1 MGIIAAIIVFLLVVM
16 LHELGHFAVA
26 KMVGIKVLE
35 FSIGMGPVIYSNEK
49 GETKYSLRALPI
61 GGYVAME
68 GEETDSDDERSFNN
82 AKVSSRIAVVLA
94 GATMNFVL
102 AIVAFFIINMVR
114 GFPTAVIND
123 FTENSPAYT
132 AGMRSGDKVISI
144 DGTEI
149 KSWDEIS
156 KTISHAVNEKMDFV
170 VERDGESV
178 DLQIPVVEQNIE
190 GYGTRKIVGIIPK
203 NETSFGQSVIYAFKD
218 TGYVIKMVFSAL
230 RGLVTG
236 GVHTQDLAGPI
247 GVINIISE
255 QSKNGILSVISILG
269 LISAN
274 LGVMNLLPIP
284 ALDGGKILFLLIE
297 AIKGKPVNT
306 KVEQGF
312 ATAGIMLLFALM
324 LYVTIFG
331 DLKRILGW

>member
-68 GEETDSDDERSFNN
+68 GEETDSEDERSFNN

-102 AIVAFFIINMVR
+102 AIVAFFITNMVR
-114 GFPTAVIND
+114 GFPTTVIND

-144 DGTEI
+144 DGAEI

-297 AIKGKPVNT
+297 GIKGEPVNT
-306 KVEQGF
+306 KIEQGF
-312 ATAGIMLLFALM
+312 ATAGIMLLFALV

>member
-114 GFPTAVIND
+114 GFPTTVIND
-123 FTENSPAYT
+123 FTENSLAYT

-144 DGTEI
+144 DGAEI

-170 VERDGESV
+170 VEREGESV

-190 GYGTRKIVGIIPK
+190 GYGARKIVGIIPK
-203 NETSFGQSVIYAFKD
+203 NETSFGRSVIYAFKD

-306 KVEQGF
+306 KIEQGF
-312 ATAGIMLLFALM
+312 ATVGIMLLFALM

>member
-1 MGIIAAIIVFLLVVM
+1 M
-16 LHELGHFAVA
+16 LHELGHFAIA

-35 FSIGMGPVIYSNEK
+35 FSIGMGPVIYSK
-49 GETKYSLRALPI
+49 QKDETKYSLRVLPI

-68 GEETDSDDERSFNN
+68 GEEENSDDERSFNN
-82 AKVSSRIAVVLA
+82 AKVSSRIAVVIA
-94 GATMNFVL
+94 GAAMNFIL

-114 GFPTAVIND
+114 GFPTTTIED
-123 FTENSPAYT
+123 FTDNSPAYV
-132 AGMRSGDKVISI
+132 AGMRAGDKIISI
-144 DGTEI
+144 DGMNME
-149 KSWDEIS
+149 SWDEIS
-156 KTISHAVNEKMDFV
+156 NSISKSVNEKMDFV
-170 VERDGESV
+170 VERNGENV
-178 DLQIPVVEQNIE
+178 ELQIPVVIQDID
-190 GYGTRKIVGIIPK
+190 GYGTRKIVGIIPS
-203 NETSFGQSVIYAFKD
+203 NEKSFGQSIIHGFKD
-218 TGYVIKMVFSAL
+218 TGYVIKMVFTAL
-230 RGLVTG
+230 GGLITG

-247 GVINIISE
+247 GVINIISQ
-255 QSKNGILSVISILG
+255 QSKNGVLSVISILG

-284 ALDGGKILFLLIE
+284 ALDGGKIVFLLIE

>member
-114 GFPTAVIND
+114 GFPTTVIND
-123 FTENSPAYT
+123 FTENSSAYT

-144 DGTEI
+144 DGAEI

-230 RGLVTG
+230 HGLVTG

-297 AIKGKPVNT
+297 AIKGEPVNT
-306 KVEQGF
+306 KIEQGF

>member
-35 FSIGMGPVIYSNEK
+35 FSIGMGPVIYTNEK
-49 GETKYSLRALPI
+49 TETKYSLRAFPI

-68 GEETDSDDERSFNN
+68 GENTDSEDERSFNN

-94 GATMNFVL
+94 GATMNFIL
-102 AIVAFFIINMVR
+102 AIVAFFTINMVR
-114 GFPTAVIND
+114 GFPTTIIND
-123 FTENSPAYT
+123 FTESSPAYT
-132 AGMRSGDKVISI
+132 AGMRAGDKVLSI
-144 DGTEI
+144 DGSEMN
-149 KSWDEIS
+149 SWDDIS
-156 KTISHAVNEKMDFV
+156 KTISQAVNEKMDFV
-170 VERDGESV
+170 VERDGENV
-178 DLQIPVVEQNIE
+178 ELEIPVIEKNID

-203 NETSFGQSVIYAFKD
+203 NEKSFGQSVTHAFKD

-236 GVHTQDLAGPI
+236 GVHTQDLSGPI
-247 GVINIISE
+247 GVINIISQ

-297 AIKGKPVNT
+297 AVKGKPVNT

-312 ATAGIMLLFALM
+312 ATAGIMLLLALM
-324 LYVTIFG
+324 IYVTIFG